1 MLDPH
6 TLEEAWKRNRFDY
19 LELALELPDLLPE
32 LVARMRSGTSE
43 GVAPVPPAP
52 RRLALAGAFVAG
64 LAGGLVGAA
73 LSRGRSS
80 REC

>member
-1 MLDPH
+1 M
-6 TLEEAWKRNRFDY
+6 T
-19 LELALELPDLLPE
+19 PE
-32 LVARMRSGTSE
+32 RPGRSVEGADTSVAGTSE